1 MNKELIWLE
10 NKLESLRSFNGSLLG
25 YVGSSPNV
33 MELASKLGVSPS
45 EVLKL
50 DSNENFFV
58 QSEFLNNTFQE
69 TLKEVDLRLYDPK
82 ALSDLAK
89 SLGKYLNVP
98 PECIVVGSGSEQL
111 IDFIAQFFLEKG
123 DEAISIVPSFFMYE
137 KRVSLSGAT
146 LKASTLKSDLS
157 IDVDDILRKVTP
169 KTKLIFICSPNNPT
183 GNEFS
188 WDSIEA
194 IADKFSAVVIVDEA
208 YAEFGDSSVCP
219 LAVEKRNVVV
229 VRTFSKAF
237 GLAGLRF
244 GYAVAHKSSASV
256 FSAIIPYTVG
266 TITAKY
272 VQKLLAKNDVVQKW
286 TTMVAEERERL
297 VKDLRLVKGLVVFE
311 SKANFVT
318 FRPYSNPTQVYAD
331 LLEKGIIIKDL
342 GDSPII
348 GHCLRV
354 TVGLPEMNSRFLSA
368 ISAIMAGMTG

>member
-33 MELASKLGVSPS
+33 MELASKLGVNPS

-146 LKASTLKSDLS
+146 LRASTLKSDLS

-194 IADKFSAVVIVDEA
+194 IADKSSAVVIVDEA

-219 LAVEKRNVVV
+219 LAVEKRNLVV

-244 GYAVAHKSSASV
+244 GYAVTHKNSASV
-256 FSAIIPYTVG
+256 FSGIIPYTVG
-266 TITAKY
+266 TIPAKY
-272 VQKLLAKNDVVQKW
+272 VQKLLAKKEIVQKW
-286 TTMVAEERERL
+286 MMMVADERERL
-297 VKDLRLVKGLVVFE
+297 VKDLRRVKGLVVFE

-318 FRPYSNPTQVYAD
+318 FRPHSNSTQVYAD
-331 LLEKGIIIKDL
+331 LLDKGIIIKDL

-354 TVGLPEMNSRFLSA
+354 TVGLPEMNSRFLVQYRQ
-368 ISAIMAGMTG
+368 

>member
-69 TLKEVDLRLYDPK
+69 TLKEVDLRFYDPK

-123 DEAISIVPSFFMYE
+123 DEAISIVPSFFMYG

-146 LKASTLKSDLS
+146 LRASTLKSDLS

-169 KTKLIFICSPNNPT
+169 KTKLIF
-183 GNEFS
+183 G
-188 WDSIEA
+188 
-194 IADKFSAVVIVDEA
+194 
-208 YAEFGDSSVCP
+208 SVP
-219 LAVEKRNVVV
+219 V
-229 VRTFSKAF
+229 
-237 GLAGLRF
+237 
-244 GYAVAHKSSASV
+244 
-256 FSAIIPYTVG
+256 
-266 TITAKY
+266 
-272 VQKLLAKNDVVQKW
+272 
-286 TTMVAEERERL
+286 
-297 VKDLRLVKGLVVFE
+297 
-311 SKANFVT
+311 
-318 FRPYSNPTQVYAD
+318 
-331 LLEKGIIIKDL
+331 
-342 GDSPII
+342 
-348 GHCLRV
+348 
-354 TVGLPEMNSRFLSA
+354 
-368 ISAIMAGMTG
+368 